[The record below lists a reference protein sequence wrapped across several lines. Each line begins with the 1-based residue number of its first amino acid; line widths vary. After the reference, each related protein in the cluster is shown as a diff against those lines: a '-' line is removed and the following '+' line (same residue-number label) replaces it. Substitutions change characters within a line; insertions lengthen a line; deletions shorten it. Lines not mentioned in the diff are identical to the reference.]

1 MQNNNVNA
9 TNMKVPVTMK
19 NLKKAEVIKILAEWN
34 HKNRESWLKLRI
46 VNLS

>member
-19 NLKKAEVIKILAEWN
+19 NPKKADVIKRLAEWN
-34 HKNRESWLKLRI
+34 HKNRESWLKVRI
-46 VNLS
+46 ANLS